1 MHVTEPRQKR
11 SVPRWRRITGVALIA
26 LGALLAP
33 VAILTGWAI
42 GQLSDTDRFVAT
54 FAPLGA
60 DDEVQAF
67 VAAQVTDVIEEQIDF
82 DALIDP
88 FFDGLT
94 ANLGTVGTAAADAV
108 KGFAVQGAR
117 QLVAGAVSRV
127 VESDQ
132 FSVVWEQALRASH
145 TTLVNVLSG
154 ESEIVSLAD
163 DGTIGIELGPIVERV
178 KTSLV
183 DGGLGF
189 ASAIPE
195 VDRTIPIATSQ
206 ALVSA
211 RTVYAVAVAVGTW
224 LPWLVVVLVIGGLL
238 LAGVGVR
245 AIVFSSGG
253 VAVGMIVL
261 LIGIGIGRAVVLQ
274 GFGAVG
280 LPPTVGALIF
290 DRVVGDIVTATVWVL
305 VVVLIV
311 ALGVWLA
318 ARFELLDRLR
328 RAVEARKG
336 ESVSD

>member
-1 MHVTEPRQKR
+1 VA
-11 SVPRWRRITGVALIA
+11 RWRRITGIALIA

-67 VAAQVTDVIEEQIDF
+67 VAAQVTDAIEEQIDF
-82 DALIDP
+82 EALIDP

-94 ANLGTVGTAAADAV
+94 AGLGTVGTAAADAV

-127 VESDQ
+127 VESDG
-132 FSVVWEQALRASH
+132 FSAVWEQALRASH
-145 TTLVNVLSG
+145 STLVTVLSG
-154 ESEIVSLAD
+154 ESEVVSLAD

-183 DGGLGF
+183 DGGLTF
-189 ASAIPE
+189 AAAIPE
-195 VDRTIPIATSQ
+195 IDRTVPVATSQ

-211 RTVYAVAVAVGTW
+211 RTAYGIAVAVGAW
-224 LPWLVVVLVIGGLL
+224 LPWLVFALVVGGLL

-245 AIVFSSGG
+245 SIVLSSGG
-253 VAVGMIVL
+253 VAVGMVL
-261 LIGIGIGRAVVLQ
+261 LLVGIAIGRSVVVHEFAAL
-274 GFGAVG
+274 GI
-280 LPPTVGALIF
+280 PPTVGSLII
-290 DRVVGDIVTATVWVL
+290 DRTVGDIVVAGVWVL
-305 VVVLIV
+305 VVVLVV
-311 ALGVWLA
+311 ALAVWLA
-318 ARFELLDRLR
+318 SRFQVMERVR
-328 RAVEARKG
+328 RAYELSRARNT
-336 ESVSD
+336 SSS